1 MRFLKFPIGKNYK
14 FKNKKKKRKKERGK
28 KIEKKPE
35 KITTT
40 TTTTIKKDKERKNL
54 KTINANDLYWYIT
67 LICQGSYWMNT
78 T

>member
-1 MRFLKFPIGKNYK
+1 M
-14 FKNKKKKRKKERGK
+14 
-28 KIEKKPE
+28 
-35 KITTT
+35 
-40 TTTTIKKDKERKNL
+40 ERKNL